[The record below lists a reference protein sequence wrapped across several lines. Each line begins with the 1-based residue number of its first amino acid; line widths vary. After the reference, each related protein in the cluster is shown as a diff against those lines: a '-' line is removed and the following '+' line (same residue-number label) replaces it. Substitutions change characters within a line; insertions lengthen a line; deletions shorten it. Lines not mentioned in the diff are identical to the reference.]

1 MVDTRNMRAPAT
13 GAINY
18 NNMKFQKGT
27 LIGLLTLILL
37 LSVIG
42 GHFLPPLEI
51 LVCPIIISIM
61 TWLVFFTDNG
71 FNIVI
76 KSVLSYLYI
85 GLNDIGIKLFGGGI
99 HDFEGMGFIHLL
111 LFIGLI
117 PCLVMLLIA
126 IRRNTN
132 SNKWIKVSSILLFV
146 LLIYVHLQL
155 FQRLGVDQTRYH
167 VIE

>member
-1 MVDTRNMRAPAT
+1 
-13 GAINY
+13 
-18 NNMKFQKGT
+18 MKFQKAT

-37 LSVIG
+37 LSVIS

-51 LVCPIIISIM
+51 LICPIVISIM
-61 TWLVFFTDNG
+61 TWLILFTNNG
-71 FNIVI
+71 FNITI

-117 PCLVMLLIA
+117 PCFIMLLIA
-126 IRRNTN
+126 VRRDTN
-132 SNKWIKVSSILLFV
+132 SSKCSKVSSILLFI

-155 FQRLGVDQTRYH
+155 FQRVGVDQDRYH
-167 VIE
+167 IAE